1 MIVKIY
7 STAICPYCERAKML
21 LEKRNIK
28 YTEFKIDEDVKLFEE
43 KFRIPFVK
51 RSSIFERIRNSLDY
65 RIGIRNILKMNKIK
79 NNSYNFIKSEG
90 WKIDWFSNT
99 QWQK

>member
-43 KFRIPFVK
+43 MLVLSNGR
-51 RSSIFERIRNSLDY
+51 RSVPQIFIDDQHIGGYDDLVDFDLD
-65 RIGIRNILKMNKIK
+65 GGLK
-79 NNSYNFIKSEG
+79 S
-90 WKIDWFSNT
+90 D
-99 QWQK
+99 

>member
-43 KFRIPFVK
+43 MLSLSNGR
-51 RSSIFERIRNSLDY
+51 RSVPQIFIDDQHIGGYDDLVDFDLD
-65 RIGIRNILKMNKIK
+65 GGLK
-79 NNSYNFIKSEG
+79 SDE
-90 WKIDWFSNT
+90 
-99 QWQK
+99 

>member
-1 MIVKIY
+1 MIVHIY

-43 KFRIPFVK
+43 MLALSNGR
-51 RSSIFERIRNSLDY
+51 RSVPQIFIDDQH
-65 RIGIRNILKMNKIK
+65 IGGYDDLVDFDLEGGLK
-79 NNSYNFIKSEG
+79 SDE
-90 WKIDWFSNT
+90 
-99 QWQK
+99 

>member
-7 STAICPYCERAKML
+7 STAICPYCERTKML

-43 KFRIPFVK
+43 MLALSNGR
-51 RSSIFERIRNSLDY
+51 RSVPQIFIDDQHIGGYDDLVDFDLD
-65 RIGIRNILKMNKIK
+65 GGLK
-79 NNSYNFIKSEG
+79 SDE
-90 WKIDWFSNT
+90 
-99 QWQK
+99 

>member
-28 YTEFKIDEDVKLFEE
+28 YTEFKIYEDVKLFEE
-43 KFRIPFVK
+43 MLALSNGR
-51 RSSIFERIRNSLDY
+51 RSVPQIFIDDQHIGGYDDLVDFDLD
-65 RIGIRNILKMNKIK
+65 GGLK
-79 NNSYNFIKSEG
+79 SDE
-90 WKIDWFSNT
+90 
-99 QWQK
+99 

>member
-43 KFRIPFVK
+43 MVALSNGR
-51 RSSIFERIRNSLDY
+51 RSVPQIFIDDQHIGGYDDLVDFDLD
-65 RIGIRNILKMNKIK
+65 GGLK
-79 NNSYNFIKSEG
+79 SDE
-90 WKIDWFSNT
+90 
-99 QWQK
+99 

>member
-43 KFRIPFVK
+43 MLTLSNGR
-51 RSSIFERIRNSLDY
+51 RSVPQIFIDDQH
-65 RIGIRNILKMNKIK
+65 IGGYDDLVDFDLEGGLK
-79 NNSYNFIKSEG
+79 SDE
-90 WKIDWFSNT
+90 
-99 QWQK
+99 

>member
-21 LEKRNIK
+21 LEKRSIK

-43 KFRIPFVK
+43 MLALSNGR
-51 RSSIFERIRNSLDY
+51 RSVPQIFIDDQH
-65 RIGIRNILKMNKIK
+65 IGGYDDLVDFDLEGGLK
-79 NNSYNFIKSEG
+79 SDE
-90 WKIDWFSNT
+90 
-99 QWQK
+99 

>member
-43 KFRIPFVK
+43 MLTLSDGR
-51 RSSIFERIRNSLDY
+51 RSVPQIFIDDQH
-65 RIGIRNILKMNKIK
+65 IGGYDDLVDFDLNGGLK
-79 NNSYNFIKSEG
+79 S
-90 WKIDWFSNT
+90 DD
-99 QWQK
+99 

>member
-43 KFRIPFVK
+43 MLALSNGR
-51 RSSIFERIRNSLDY
+51 RSVPQIFIDLSL
-65 RIGIRNILKMNKIK
+65 IHI
-79 NNSYNFIKSEG
+79 
-90 WKIDWFSNT
+90 
-99 QWQK
+99 

>member
-43 KFRIPFVK
+43 MLALSNGR
-51 RSSIFERIRNSLDY
+51 RSVPQIFINDQHIGGYDDLVDFDLD
-65 RIGIRNILKMNKIK
+65 GGLK
-79 NNSYNFIKSEG
+79 SDE
-90 WKIDWFSNT
+90 
-99 QWQK
+99 